1 MKKLSL
7 IEEVEIGEQLS
18 ATEEENAEQ
27 LSLKIQKDTDE
38 QPEEDWQELSLLLQ
52 QMSQDKSL
60 LNDLAKQIKKEEQE
74 QDVSFENII
83 SSTPK
88 SELEKDIKYSKDL
101 WVKSDGEKLRYDLNV
116 NDRAILQ
123 SKKWLNDTLIDA
135 SMNLLK
141 YQIPDLEGFETC
153 HLATQL
159 DFEKHDKHFIQIINR
174 STHDGGSHWITVSNI
189 KCMQDEVTVY
199 DSSYSDLPGR
209 NCCQSD

>member
-1 MKKLSL
+1 M
-7 IEEVEIGEQLS
+7 EIGEQIS
-18 ATEEENAEQ
+18 ATEEEKAEQ
-27 LSLKIQKDTDE
+27 SSLKIQKGTNE

-60 LNDLAKQIKKEEQE
+60 LNDLAKQIKKEDHIKTREQE

-88 SELEKDIKYSKDL
+88 SELEKDIRYSKDL

-116 NDRAILQ
+116 KDRAILQ

-141 YQIPDLEGFETC
+141 YQFPDLEGFETC

-159 DFEKHDKHFIQIINR
+159 DFEKHDKLFIQIINR

-189 KCMQDEVTVY
+189 KCKMKSPYMTHHTVTCQMLKQKL
-199 DSSYSDLPGR
+199 LPV
-209 NCCQSD
+209 